1 MYDGR
6 WDKYIEPDEDGEEA
20 DPTYGVPVLAACA
33 AILGIGGY
41 GQSRP
46 YYILLLQC
54 RCGHW
59 TEGSGSSS

>member
-6 WDKYIEPDEDGEEA
+6 WDKCIEPDEDGEEA

-46 YYILLLQC
+46 YYTLLL
-54 RCGHW
+54 
-59 TEGSGSSS
+59 